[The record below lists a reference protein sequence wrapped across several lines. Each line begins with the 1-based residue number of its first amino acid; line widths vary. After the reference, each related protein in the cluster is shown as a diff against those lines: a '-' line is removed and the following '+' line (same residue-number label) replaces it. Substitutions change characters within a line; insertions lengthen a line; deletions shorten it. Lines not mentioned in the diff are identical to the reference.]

1 MSNLVDEVREWN
13 TPIIG
18 AFLLWHFTT
27 GYKQNHPHGESPVV
41 ILHFI
46 ATGILTSNDFLKAI
60 SGHRP
65 NLESFVRNFTDSHE
79 SDLLSCLYQRIL
91 QRRAYTAAAIDI
103 AVSLGLLV
111 WDCEQAILHPAD
123 APRIKRGGLKLG
135 KDIKKVADKAEILGK
150 WFSKHDIPSI
160 TAYLGVVL

>member
-27 GYKQNHPHGESPVV
+27 GYKQNHP
-41 ILHFI
+41 
-46 ATGILTSNDFLKAI
+46 SNDFLKAI

-135 KDIKKVADKAEILGK
+135 NDIKKVADKAEILGK